1 MNRPNDNPIEVFKN
15 QVGIKFQLYN
25 SLFTSLPFHKV
36 EKTGVLLTMFLIHCE
51 EGYEKNQSPEEI
63 ISSFLEQNTSYSSTK
78 DQNDLLFRFIQYA
91 ERQVVLFDALEDA
104 AFTQVHDPAG
114 PGTLKHLN
122 SEVDVKQ
129 ASAKLAEKL
138 KDFSV
143 RLVLT
148 AHPTQFYPGS
158 VLGIIHDLAKF
169 LQKENSAQ
177 INSYLQQ
184 LGVTP
189 FLKRERPTPYNEA
202 VSLIWFLQNTFYP
215 AAGNILS
222 NLHKKFPGVIDLH
235 TPVIRMGFWPG
246 GDRDGNPFVKVD
258 TTLKVAEELRAA
270 IIVSYYR
277 DVKKIKR
284 RLTMSG
290 VLEPL
295 NALEEK
301 LYNNIFI
308 PGHEADISKEEIVD
322 TLLQIRSTINEK
334 YRGLF
339 VDKVENLIA
348 KVETFGLFFAT
359 LDIRQDSSAHVA
371 MLEEIAAQG
380 KALPKEYPSLSD
392 KEKIQ
397 TLLNTNGQV
406 KPEELEDELFQDTIK
421 TMQAI
426 RTIQRIN
433 GEEGCHR
440 YIISHSTK
448 ALNIIEVFGLLQ
460 LSGWKKEEMSV
471 DIVPLFETIDDL
483 QAAPAVMQELYSTKA
498 YKEHLGRRK
507 NVQTIMLGFSDG
519 TKDGGYLM
527 ANWSI
532 YKAKEELTR
541 VSRENG
547 IEVIFFDGRGGPP
560 ARGGGKTHQFY
571 ASMGKDIENKEIQL
585 TVQGQ
590 TVSSNFG
597 NVDSAQYNLE
607 QLMHAG
613 ISNAL
618 FRTEEVTMELQDKK
632 TLKELADESYQS
644 FNKLK
649 HNPLFLEFLNFAS
662 PLRYYAETNIAS
674 RPSKRNKDQKLTLD
688 DLRAVP
694 YVGSWSQIK
703 QNVPGYYGVGYAL
716 QKMEE
721 DGRWEKVQQ
730 LYQNSLFFRTLIG
743 NSEMAM
749 SKAFFPLTA
758 HFAKHPTYG
767 ALWNDFYAEYER
779 SKKYVLK
786 LTGKQELMDER
797 PVDKMS
803 IQMRQ
808 RIELPLTTI
817 QQYALA
823 KIREIDEEGGDAS
836 QKEVY
841 EKIVVRCSFGII
853 NAERNSA

>member
-1 MNRPNDNPIEVFKN
+1 MSRPNDNPIEVFKN

-25 SLFTSLPFHKV
+25 SLFTSLPFHRV

-51 EGYEKNQSPEEI
+51 EAYNKQKSPEEI
-63 ISSFLEQNTSYSSTK
+63 ISSFLEQSTSYSSLK

-114 PGTLKHLN
+114 SGTLQHLN

-129 ASAKLAEKL
+129 ASARLAEKL

-169 LQKENSAQ
+169 LQKENSSQ

-202 VSLIWFLQNTFYP
+202 KSLIWFLQNTFYP
-215 AAGNILS
+215 AAGNILAS
-222 NLHKKFPGVIDLH
+222 LQKKFPGIADLH
-235 TPVIRMGFWPG
+235 IPVIRMGFWPG

-277 DVKKIKR
+277 DLKKIKR

-295 NALEEK
+295 NTLEEK
-301 LYNNIFI
+301 LYNSIFI
-308 PGHEADISKEEIVD
+308 PGNESDISKKEIID
-322 TLLQIRSTINEK
+322 TLLQVRNTINEK

-359 LDIRQDSSAHVA
+359 LDIRQDSSVHVA
-371 MLEEIAAQG
+371 MLEELAG
-380 KALPKEYPSLSD
+380 KANGLPKEYTSLSD
-392 KEKIQ
+392 REKIQ
-397 TLLNTNGQV
+397 TLLNIQQEV
-406 KPEELEDELFQDTIK
+406 KPEDLEDELFQDTIK

-426 RTIQRIN
+426 RTIQNTN
-433 GEEGCHR
+433 GEEACHR

-460 LSGWKKEEMSV
+460 MSGWKKEEMTV
-471 DIVPLFETIDDL
+471 DIVPLFETITDL
-483 QAAPAVMQELYSTKA
+483 QAAPSVMQELYSTKA
-498 YKEHLGRRK
+498 YKDHLGRRK

-547 IEVIFFDGRGGPP
+547 VEVIFFDGRGGPP

-607 QLMHAG
+607 QLIHAG

-618 FRTEEVTMELQDKK
+618 FRSEEVTMELQDKK
-632 TLKELADESYQS
+632 TLKELADESYQA

-716 QKMEE
+716 QKMEAE
-721 DGRWEKVQQ
+721 GKWEKVQQ
-730 LYQNSLFFRTLIG
+730 LYKNSLFFRTLIG

-758 HFAKHPTYG
+758 HFAEHPVYG
-767 ALWNDFYAEYER
+767 ELWNDFNAEFER
-779 SKKYVLK
+779 SKKYVLS
-786 LTGKQELMDER
+786 LTAKQELMDER

-823 KIREIDEEGGDAS
+823 KIREIEEGGGDANN
-836 QKEVY
+836 KEVY
-841 EKIVVRCSFGII
+841 EKMVVRCSFGII